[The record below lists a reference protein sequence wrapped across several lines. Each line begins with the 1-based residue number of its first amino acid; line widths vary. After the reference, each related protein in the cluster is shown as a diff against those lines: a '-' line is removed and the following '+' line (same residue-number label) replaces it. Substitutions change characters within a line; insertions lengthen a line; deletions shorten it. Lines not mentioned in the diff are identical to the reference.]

1 MILSDSIKQVRK
13 ALGLT
18 QEQFAFELGV
28 KRSLIGAYEEG
39 RAEPRLDLLH
49 KMAKLGKVSL
59 EYFIS
64 GTTELRDMV
73 SYSRGNEGNI
83 QLVPVKAA
91 AGYLKGYGDEDVVRQ
106 LPRFSLPMLKDGDY
120 RAFEISGDSM
130 LPLVS
135 GTVVVG
141 QLLENFED
149 IKNGRTYILVTKDEG
164 IVYKRVFNR
173 IRENGM
179 LTLVSDNSIYETYYI
194 DSNDVLEVWGARAF
208 ISVNVP

>member
-1 MILSDSIKQVRK
+1 MTLSDSIKRIRK

-49 KMAKLGKVSL
+49 SMARLGNVSL

-64 GTTELRDMV
+64 GG
-73 SYSRGNEGNI
+73 RGSNDLVGDTKSHQDNI

-91 AGYLKGYGDEDVVRQ
+91 AGYMRGYSDEAIVSQ
-106 LPRFSLPMLKDGDY
+106 LPRFSLPMLKGGDY
-120 RAFEISGDSM
+120 RAFEINGDSM

-141 QLLENFED
+141 EQLDNLED
-149 IKNGRTYILVTKDEG
+149 IKDGKTYILVTKEEG

-173 IRENGM
+173 IKENGT
-179 LTLVSDNSIYETYYI
+179 LTLASDNPIYKTYFI
-194 DSNDVLEVWGARAF
+194 DSREVLEVWGVKAF
-208 ISVNVP
+208 ISVDVP

>member
-1 MILSDSIKQVRK
+1 MVLSDSIKQVRK

-49 KMAKLGKVSL
+49 KMAKLGSVSL

-64 GTTELRDMV
+64 SSTELRDLV
-73 SYSRGNEGNI
+73 SNGQSSEGNI
-83 QLVPVKAA
+83 QLVPIKAA
-91 AGYLKGYGDEDVVRQ
+91 AGYLKGYGDEDVVRL
-106 LPRFSLPMLKDGDY
+106 LPRFSLPMLRDGDY
-120 RAFEISGDSM
+120 RAFEITGDSM
-130 LPLVS
+130 LPLTS

-141 QLLENFED
+141 ELVGNPED
-149 IKNGRTYILVTKDEG
+149 IKNGKTYILVTKEEG

-173 IRENGM
+173 IREDGT
-179 LTLVSDNSIYETYYI
+179 LTLVSDNSVFETYFI
-194 DSNDVLEVWGARAF
+194 DSSDVLEIWGARAF